1 MAGEKEGTLNST
13 ISPEKTSACDEG
25 FPVFDYWRVI
35 YVFFIFPIKNGVP
48 VGATN

>member
-13 ISPEKTSACDEG
+13 ISPEKTSTCDEG

-35 YVFFIFPIKNGVP
+35 YVFFIFPIKN
-48 VGATN
+48 